1 MKILLLANH
10 FNTGGIS
17 TYLLTLIKGYAAR
30 GHKVFVATSGGE
42 CVAEAEALGAHH
54 VLVPGLKVK
63 CECHPGLLSCAMLLS
78 TLVKDESIDILHPQT
93 RVTQSVAAFVGVLS
107 GRPYV
112 STCHGFFKPH
122 IFRIL
127 FPLWGRKAIAIS
139 GPVAKHLTKD
149 LWVPSSRVVFV
160 PNGIDSQKFF
170 PVTIEQHHAL
180 RERFGVGAAPL
191 VGIIARLSD
200 VKGHAYLIQAMNEL
214 VHGMPGVK
222 CLIVGEG
229 PLEREL
235 KEQVSHLKL
244 EASVK
249 FVKMN
254 GRPSELLPM
263 FDVVATPSLQ
273 EGLGLSVMEA
283 QACGVPV
290 VASRVGGLVEAVKDG
305 ETGILVP
312 PRDHLAL
319 ADALMKILADKHL
332 ASRFG
337 LAGREWI
344 MKNFAVDQ
352 MVDRTLA
359 VYENVLK
366 EKRGR

>member
-1 MKILLLANH
+1 MEKMRKAGLLVWRILQELSGLVREGVTTFDLELTADRM
-10 FNTGGIS
+10 IS
-17 TYLLTLIKGYAAR
+17 DAGARPAFKGYYVPAA
-30 GHKVFVATSGGE
+30 GG
-42 CVAEAEALGAHH
+42 
-54 VLVPGLKVK
+54 KY
-63 CECHPGLLSCAMLLS
+63 
-78 TLVKDESIDILHPQT
+78 
-93 RVTQSVAAFVGVLS
+93 
-107 GRPYV
+107 PYV
-112 STCHGFFKPH
+112 LCTSVNCE
-122 IFRIL
+122 
-127 FPLWGRKAIAIS
+127 
-139 GPVAKHLTKD
+139 V
-149 LWVPSSRVVFV
+149 
-160 PNGIDSQKFF
+160 
-170 PVTIEQHHAL
+170 
-180 RERFGVGAAPL
+180 
-191 VGIIARLSD
+191 
-200 VKGHAYLIQAMNEL
+200 

-222 CLIVGEG
+222 CLIIGEG
-229 PLEREL
+229 PLEQEL

-352 MVDRTLA
+352 MVERTLA

>member
-1 MKILLLANH
+1 M
-10 FNTGGIS
+10 
-17 TYLLTLIKGYAAR
+17 
-30 GHKVFVATSGGE
+30 
-42 CVAEAEALGAHH
+42 ALRR
-54 VLVPGLKVK
+54 
-63 CECHPGLLSCAMLLS
+63 
-78 TLVKDESIDILHPQT
+78 LVKEESIDILHPQT

-122 IFRIL
+122 VFRIL
-127 FPLWGRKAIAIS
+127 FPLWGRRAIAIS
-139 GPVAKHLTKD
+139 RPVARHLTKD
-149 LWVPSSRVVFV
+149 LWVPLSRVVFV

-170 PVTIEQHHAL
+170 PATSDRCHSL
-180 RERFGVGAAPL
+180 REHFGVGASPL

-222 CLIVGEG
+222 CLIMGDG

-235 KEQVSHLKL
+235 KEQVSHLRL

-249 FVKMN
+249 FVKMEQK
-254 GRPSELLPM
+254 PCEVLPM
-263 FDVVATPSLQ
+263 FDVVAMPSLQ
-273 EGLGLSVMEA
+273 EGLGLSAMEA

-319 ADALMKILADKHL
+319 ADALMKLLADKSL

-344 MKNFAVDQ
+344 VKNFSVDQ
-352 MVDRTLA
+352 MAERTLG
-359 VYENVLK
+359 VYQDVLK
-366 EKRGR
+366 ERAR

>member
-17 TYLLTLIKGYAAR
+17 TYLLTLIKGYVAR
-30 GHKVFVATSGGE
+30 GHKVFVATAGGD
-42 CVAEAEALGAHH
+42 CVAEAEALGARH
-54 VLVPGLKVK
+54 VPVPGLKVK
-63 CECHPGLLSCAMLLS
+63 CAFHPGLFSCATALS
-78 TLVKDESIDILHPQT
+78 TLVKDGAIDILHPQT
-93 RVTQSVAAFVGVLS
+93 RVTQSVAAFAGMLS

-112 STCHGFFKPH
+112 STCHGFFRPH

-139 GPVAKHLTKD
+139 GPVVRHLTKD
-149 LWVPSSRVVFV
+149 LWVSSSRVVFV
-160 PNGIDSQKFF
+160 PNGIDSGKFL
-170 PVTIEQHHAL
+170 PATAQQHHIL
-180 RERFGVGAAPL
+180 RERFGMGSSPL
-191 VGIIARLSD
+191 VGMISRLSD

-229 PLEREL
+229 PMEQEL
-235 KEQVSHLKL
+235 KEQVVHLRL

-249 FVKMN
+249 FVKAKE
-254 GRPSELLPM
+254 RPSEILPM
-263 FDVVATPSLQ
+263 FDVFVMPSLQ
-273 EGLGLSVMEA
+273 EGLGLCAMEA

-319 ADALMKILADKHL
+319 ADAIMKVLADRNL

-344 MKNFAVDQ
+344 IKNFAVDQ
-352 MVDRTLA
+352 MVDGTLS
-359 VYENVLK
+359 VYEDALK
-366 EKRGR
+366 ERAR

>member
-10 FNTGGIS
+10 FNTGGIT
-17 TYLLTLIKGYAAR
+17 TYLLTLIKGYVSR
-30 GHKVFVATSGGE
+30 GHQVFVATSGGDR
-42 CVAEAEALGAHH
+42 VPEAEGLGARH
-54 VLVPGLKVK
+54 VVVPGLKVK
-63 CECHPGLLSCAMLLS
+63 CECHPGLFSSAMALRA
-78 TLVKDESIDILHPQT
+78 LVTDEAIDILHAQT
-93 RVTQSVAAFVGVLS
+93 RVTQSVAAFVGLLS
-107 GRPYV
+107 GRPYI
-112 STCHGFFKPH
+112 STCHGFFKAH

-127 FPLWGRKAIAIS
+127 FPLWGRRAIAIS

-149 LWVPSSRVVFV
+149 LWVPASKVVFV
-160 PNGIDSQKFF
+160 PNGIDSRKFF
-170 PVTIEQHHAL
+170 PVTAQQHHEL
-180 RERFGVGAAPL
+180 RERFGVGASPL

-200 VKGHAYLIQAMNEL
+200 VKGHSYLIQAMNEL

-222 CLIVGEG
+222 CLIIGEG
-229 PLEREL
+229 PLEQEL
-235 KEQVSHLKL
+235 KEQVSHLRL

-249 FVKMN
+249 FVKIN
-254 GRPSELLPM
+254 GQPSELLPM
-263 FDVVATPSLQ
+263 FDVFAMPSLQ

-319 ADALMKILADKHL
+319 ADALMKVLADKNL

-344 MKNFAVDQ
+344 IRNFALDQ
-352 MVDRTLA
+352 MVDRTLGI
-359 VYENVLK
+359 YEAVLK
-366 EKRGR
+366 ERAR

>member
-30 GHKVFVATSGGE
+30 GHKVVVATSGGE
-42 CVAEAEALGAHH
+42 CVAEAEALGARH

-63 CECHPGLLSCAMLLS
+63 CECHPGLFPAVMSLRR
-78 TLVKDESIDILHPQT
+78 LVQSESIDIIHAQT
-93 RVTQSVAAFVGVLS
+93 RVTQSVAVFL

-112 STCHGFFKPH
+112 ATCHGFFKPH
-122 IFRIL
+122 VFRIL
-127 FPLWGRKAIAIS
+127 FPMWGRRAIAIS
-139 GPVAKHLTKD
+139 SPVARHLTKD
-149 LWVPSSRVVFV
+149 LWVPASRVVFV
-160 PNGIDSQKFF
+160 PNGIDSKKFF
-170 PVTIEQHHAL
+170 PASSEQCHVL
-180 RERFGVGAAPL
+180 RERFGVGEAPL

-200 VKGHAYLIQAMNEL
+200 VKGHCYLIQAMNEL

-229 PLEREL
+229 PLEQEL
-235 KEQVSHLKL
+235 KEQVAHLRL

-249 FVKMN
+249 FVPIN
-254 GRPSELLPM
+254 GQPADILGM
-263 FDVVATPSLQ
+263 FDVFAMPSLQ

-305 ETGILVP
+305 ETGILVS

-319 ADALMKILADKHL
+319 ADGLMKVLADKDL
-332 ASRFG
+332 ASRLG

-344 MKNFAVDQ
+344 VKNFTIDQ
-352 MVDRTLA
+352 MVERTLA
-359 VYENVLK
+359 VYEAALK
-366 EKRGR
+366 EK